1 MPENTRAEL
10 LEIRPTMKFILV
22 GYAVTIVL
30 LLGALAWWNANQRDP
45 AYLGV
50 VGVALLLLLWP
61 ANKHLHRQRIRCRL
75 QGDQLKFEQGLIST
89 SVKTLPV
96 SRIQDVT
103 VRRSV
108 VQRMFGIGD
117 LRIETAGQSSALEI
131 DNIDNPQAVA
141 DRILSAA
148 APSQAPPAA
157 EKAT

>member
-1 MPENTRAEL
+1 MAE

-22 GYAVTIVL
+22 GYAATIVL
-30 LLGALAWWNANQRDP
+30 LLGALAWWNANQQDP

-50 VGVALLLLLWP
+50 VGVAVLLLLWP

-75 QGDQLKFEQGLIST
+75 QGDQLKYEEGLIST

-103 VRRSV
+103 VRRSAF
-108 VQRMFGIGD
+108 QRIFGTGD

-131 DNIDNPQAVA
+131 HNIDNPQAAA
-141 DRILSAA
+141 DQILSAA
-148 APSQAPPAA
+148 APSRGRQASGQ
-157 EKAT
+157 AT

>member
-1 MPENTRAEL
+1 MAE

-30 LLGALAWWNANQRDP
+30 VLGALAWWNANQRDP

-50 VGVALLLLLWP
+50 VGVAMLLLLWP
-61 ANKHLHRQRIRCRL
+61 ASKHLQRQRIRCRL
-75 QGDQLKFEQGLIST
+75 DGDQFRYEVGLIST
-89 SVKTLPV
+89 SVKTLLM

-148 APSQAPPAA
+148 APSKGRPASG
-157 EKAT
+157 

>member
-1 MPENTRAEL
+1 MAE
-10 LEIRPTMKFILV
+10 LEIRPTMKFIIL
-22 GYAVTIVL
+22 GYAATIVL

-50 VGVALLLLLWP
+50 VGVAVLLLLWP
-61 ANKHLHRQRIRCRL
+61 VSKHVKRQRIRCRL
-75 QGDQLKFEQGLIST
+75 DGDQFRYEVGLIST
-89 SVKTLPV
+89 SVKTLLM
-96 SRIQDVT
+96 SRVQDVT

-131 DNIDNPQAVA
+131 DNIDDPQAVA

-148 APSQAPPAA
+148 APSQGREAP

>member
-1 MPENTRAEL
+1 MEE
-10 LEIRPTMKFILV
+10 LEIRPTMRFILA
-22 GYAVTIVL
+22 GYAATFVL
-30 LLGALAWWNANQRDP
+30 LLGALAWWNMNQQDP

-61 ANKHLHRQRIRCRL
+61 ASKHLHRQRIRCRL
-75 QGDQLKFEQGLIST
+75 QGDQLRFEEGLIST

-108 VQRMFGIGD
+108 FQRIFGTGD

-131 DNIDNPQAVA
+131 HNIDNPQAAA

-148 APSQAPPAA
+148 APSKRQPAPG
-157 EKAT
+157 